1 MNSITKPTRKLML
14 LPTVLVIGLA
24 LTACQDTTSP
34 IDSNNAEDSVNMST
48 ETTDLTNSP
57 DANAPVSDAENQLA
71 EGLTAEQKM
80 IDNLARHRWT
90 LTTATEENNQ
100 PIAMLMDIKDKVML
114 SFNQHQGQNTLS
126 YSVGCNTMG
135 AAYQLQG
142 DKLETEE
149 SMSTKMSCEDLNAA
163 ENRLNKLMQGSS
175 VISLKTG
182 DTPTLTQEIDDS
194 TTLIWT
200 GRLNAQAKYNTKGET
215 IFWAVSSETKPCA
228 DNIAKTCLQ
237 VKPINYDDQGI
248 KVSEGEWEA
257 FIGSIDG
264 YQHDGKH
271 DEVLRLQR
279 YNLGNGDAADTKYA
293 YVLDTVIE
301 SSVAK

>member
-1 MNSITKPTRKLML
+1 MKSNIKPAIKLVL
-14 LPTVLVIGLA
+14 LPTVLAIGLA
-24 LTACQDTTSP
+24 LSGCQDTSSP
-34 IDSNNAEDSVNMST
+34 NDNAAQDTAEMSS
-48 ETTDLTNSP
+48 ETTGSIDNP
-57 DANAPVSDAENQLA
+57 DVTASADSTMNQKA
-71 EGLTAEQKM
+71 SESTVEQKM
-80 IDNLARHRWT
+80 INNIARYRWT
-90 LTTATEENNQ
+90 LATATNETNQ
-100 PIAMLMDIKDKVML
+100 PLTMLMEIKDQVIL

-135 AAYQLQG
+135 AAYGLQG
-142 DKLETEE
+142 NTLAIEE
-149 SMSTKMSCEDLNAA
+149 SMSTKMSCGDLNAA

-175 VISLKTG
+175 EISLAAG
-182 DTPTLTQEIDDS
+182 DKPMLTQVTSES
-194 TTLIWT
+194 TTLVWQGKLT
-200 GRLNAQAKYNTKGET
+200 AQAKYNTKGET

-237 VKPINYDDQGI
+237 VKPITYDDQGI
-248 KVSEGEWEA
+248 KVSEGEWKA
-257 FIGSIDG
+257 FVGAIDG